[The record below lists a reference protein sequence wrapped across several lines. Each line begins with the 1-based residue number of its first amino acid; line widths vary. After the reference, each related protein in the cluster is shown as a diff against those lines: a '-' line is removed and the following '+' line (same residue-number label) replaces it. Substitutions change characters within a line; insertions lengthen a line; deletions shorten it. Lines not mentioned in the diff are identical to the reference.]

1 MASNHEHDSRY
12 PIGIWDCLSSQQV
25 TDFVRYHVS
34 TGVDL
39 TEIGEKMC
47 DHCLAPDVDTG
58 VIGCDNM
65 TVLIVALLQ
74 GRTKEEW
81 YSWMKDRV
89 QKKYGY
95 ATPSSFPSL
104 YPQGRGSFNA
114 EAVTNRN
121 SSRFQDDRPI
131 SFSSGAGLSS
141 FARVFNGAGRV
152 TSPWAH
158 SFIGG
163 NRNLMFGSDDSE
175 DEDEETLIKDPF
187 FTHTYSLGD
196 QNHIQSSDSTQRLKA
211 QLAEFE
217 RSVVEEDNAMWGTP
231 QDGTEHQRETL
242 QPLNHLPNGDTEIWV
257 PSVQQLPSQPSGDTA
272 SPATK
277 AEEFLDAS
285 EDPLKSH
292 MSNS

>member
-1 MASNHEHDSRY
+1 M
-12 PIGIWDCLSSQQV
+12 
-25 TDFVRYHVS
+25 RYHVS
-34 TGVDL
+34 TGLSL

-47 DHCLAPDVDTG
+47 DHCLAPDVDSG

-89 QKKYGY
+89 LQNYGY

-104 YPQGRGSFNA
+104 YPQSRASFNG
-114 EAVTNRN
+114 EASRN

-141 FARVFNGAGRV
+141 FARVLNGAGRV
-152 TSPWAH
+152 ATPWAH

-175 DEDEETLIKDPF
+175 DEDEETLVKNPF
-187 FTHTYSLGD
+187 FTHTYSLED
-196 QNHIQSSDSTQRLKA
+196 QNHLQSSDATQRLKA
-211 QLAEFE
+211 RLDDFE
-217 RSVVEEDNAMWGTP
+217 RGVVEEDNTMWDIP
-231 QDGTEHQRETL
+231 QDGAEHQRETL
-242 QPLNHLPNGDTEIWV
+242 QPLNHLPNGDAQVWV
-257 PSVQQLPSQPSGDTA
+257 PSAQQLPSQPSGDTA
-272 SPATK
+272 SPVTK
-277 AEEFLDAS
+277 VEEFLDAS
-285 EDPLKSH
+285 EDPLKH